1 MWSIGVLTGT
11 TSYKG
16 QFRSVRSCRTF
27 EPAMLKGHGTMD
39 NAREHHAGRAARTA
53 RALDG
58 CEGWTGGKISSW
70 HDTSLHL
77 GGSVQHSLSPIDA
90 YAWAVIEP
98 ACASEFRGRWSI
110 LLTFR
115 NLIDRA
121 TKRNG
126 PGAGAATGPS
136 MRRSSRSRHLTR
148 GCHRTAPVQGAAADQ
163 PQ

>member
-77 GGSVQHSLSPIDA
+77 GGSVQPSLSPIDA

-98 ACASEFRGRWSI
+98 ALRLRVPGSVVNIAHFPEF
-110 LLTFR
+110 
-115 NLIDRA
+115 N
-121 TKRNG
+121 
-126 PGAGAATGPS
+126 
-136 MRRSSRSRHLTR
+136 RSRRELTR
-148 GCHRTAPVQGAAADQ
+148 EPSANFRLGVPLSTQECMITFYAC
-163 PQ
+163 